1 MTNDGKDYKE
11 MYEMIPQQK
20 QVHVKN
26 VYFGQK
32 FHISL
37 KNRQQQ
43 QEQFFF
49 VTGPQ
54 ATTSGLEAIPA
65 EADIRDNL
73 GHEIR
78 TGQERSRTNTSKN
91 ILFIFSKSKT
101 IISAKKEKKI

>member
-1 MTNDGKDYKE
+1 MINDGKDYKE
-11 MYEMIPQQK
+11 MYEMIPQRK

-49 VTGPQ
+49 CNGPPSNNFRFGGH
-54 ATTSGLEAIPA
+54 TSRGRYQRQSWP
-65 EADIRDNL
+65 RDQ
-73 GHEIR
+73 IQTR
-78 TGQERSRTNTSKN
+78 TIKN
-91 ILFIFSKSKT
+91 
-101 IISAKKEKKI
+101 